1 MGDWGRPPR
10 SHDDEPGEI
19 EYGDFPDTGG
29 EPWVDDDESVIDL
42 DATDLD
48 VTALDAGDDET
59 LDLAAPEKTIT
70 GVEASD
76 DPLREALFA
85 AIADLDDEV
94 DEEQLAQAPLASAA
108 PESLTTVEQA
118 PLPALEPE
126 AAMPLVHAPPVVE
139 ETETPSAVAPVPV
152 ETAGPAV
159 APTVPAEATV
169 STPGEGTP
177 VLPDWIYRIVLTLP
191 LEMVEQ
197 IEELRAEAGI
207 EGAPPPGIDLAPV
220 FRTQEPGEVEAA
232 LDDWAQLHLPFEL
245 EIAGVVAS
253 VIGSQQYVAA
263 LSVEPDGELDEPY
276 DDLMFDL
283 DGLVTPLDD
292 DNVQLAQIVVGSAV
306 AAHAYPRLVARMQRE
321 IDLMA
326 WRAESVMLIRREADA
341 EMAEWQVVALFA

>member
-1 MGDWGRPPR
+1 
-10 SHDDEPGEI
+10 
-19 EYGDFPDTGG
+19 
-29 EPWVDDDESVIDL
+29 
-42 DATDLD
+42 
-48 VTALDAGDDET
+48 
-59 LDLAAPEKTIT
+59 
-70 GVEASD
+70 
-76 DPLREALFA
+76 
-85 AIADLDDEV
+85 
-94 DEEQLAQAPLASAA
+94 
-108 PESLTTVEQA
+108 
-118 PLPALEPE
+118 
-126 AAMPLVHAPPVVE
+126 
-139 ETETPSAVAPVPV
+139 
-152 ETAGPAV
+152 
-159 APTVPAEATV
+159 
-169 STPGEGTP
+169 
-177 VLPDWIYRIVLTLP
+177 
-191 LEMVEQ
+191 MVEQ
-197 IEELRAEAGI
+197 IEEPRAEAVSV
-207 EGAPPPGIDLAPV
+207 GAPPPGIDVAPG